1 VAGRPI
7 PKETVDAILID
18 WRIGRLSQQDI
29 AERHRVSKG
38 VVNKICKGVPQD
50 FASIVTAGVQFNQ
63 ALAPHGD
70 RIVTAIHDA
79 IEEELRLRKFFRGAN
94 MLVANTVAT
103 KVREQGKSA
112 SFQDLNSA
120 ASALG
125 RTQDSVLGKAPEMV
139 INNSNAV
146 QMVVAH
152 SPAELRRL
160 NQELEDAC

>member
-1 VAGRPI
+1 VAARPI
-7 PKETVDAILID
+7 PKEVVDAVLID

-38 VVNKICKGVPQD
+38 TVNKICKGVPQD

-63 ALAPHGD
+63 ALAPHDD

-79 IEEELRLRKFFRGAN
+79 VEEELRLRKFFRGAN

-112 SFQDLNSA
+112 SFQDLNAA

-125 RTQDSVLGKAPEMV
+125 RTQESVLGKAPEV
-139 INNSNAV
+139 VVNNTNSLPLVMNL
-146 QMVVAH
+146 
-152 SPAELRRL
+152 SPAELRRI